1 MEILLSDSAK
11 AKKQKPRMESV
22 LKLVMM
28 RNVEIPKRH
37 MHRMSKLS
45 THPPVLVHCVHI
57 RLYSCSVYTPTCTHA
72 VCTHP
77 PVLVQCVHTHL
88 YSCSVYTPTC
98 TRTVCTHLAVL
109 ECTHTVFTHNCNRT
123 VCKHAFDMSGLKIS
137 YQHPQQNSHLK
148 LLNSQNNNVLYN

>member
-11 AKKQKPRMESV
+11 AKNQKPRMESV

-57 RLYSCSVYTPTCTHA
+57 RLYSCS
-72 VCTHP
+72 
-77 PVLVQCVHTHL
+77 L
-88 YSCSVYTPTC
+88 YTPTC
-98 TRTVCTHLAVL
+98 TRTVYTHLAVL

>member
-37 MHRMSKLS
+37 MYRMSKLS
-45 THPPVLVHCVHI
+45 TCTRTL
-57 RLYSCSVYTPTCTHA
+57 CTHS
-72 VCTHP
+72 TI
-77 PVLVQCVHTHL
+77 LMQCVHTHL

-98 TRTVCTHLAVL
+98 TRTVCTHPPVL
-109 ECTHTVFTHNCNRT
+109 VQCVHTHLYSYSVYTSSCTRMHPYSVYTQ
-123 VCKHAFDMSGLKIS
+123 LQS
-137 YQHPQQNSHLK
+137 YSL
-148 LLNSQNNNVLYN
+148 

>member
-1 MEILLSDSAK
+1 MKILPSDSAK
-11 AKKQKPRMESV
+11 AKNQKPRMESV

-37 MHRMSKLS
+37 MYRMSKLS
-45 THPPVLVHCVHI
+45 TCTRTL
-57 RLYSCSVYTPTCTHA
+57 CTHS
-72 VCTHP
+72 TI
-77 PVLVQCVHTHL
+77 LMQFVHTHL